1 MIVKEGKSRTVA
13 FLLAFFFGPL
23 GMLYSTVVG
32 GLVMLVV
39 GGILTFFTLGLALF
53 VVWPVCIIWAVL
65 AASPTEYKQQTTS
78 NAATGVQTATP
89 AANQDSSVR
98 IESITD
104 RQGKT
109 RSVHVQA
116 DGRATL
122 ETAAGP
128 RTFASLEDARA
139 YVA

>member
-39 GGILTFFTLGLALF
+39 GAILMFFTFGLAIF
-53 VVWPVCIIWAVL
+53 VVWPACIIWAVL
-65 AASPTEYKQQTTS
+65 AAGPTEYRQQAAGTAGPRTQPV
-78 NAATGVQTATP
+78 ATGSIEEA
-89 AANQDSSVR
+89 VR
-98 IESITD
+98 VEDVTD
-104 RQGKT
+104 RRGKV
-109 RSVHVQA
+109 RKVQIHA
-116 DGRATL
+116 DGRASV

-139 YVA
+139 YVQ